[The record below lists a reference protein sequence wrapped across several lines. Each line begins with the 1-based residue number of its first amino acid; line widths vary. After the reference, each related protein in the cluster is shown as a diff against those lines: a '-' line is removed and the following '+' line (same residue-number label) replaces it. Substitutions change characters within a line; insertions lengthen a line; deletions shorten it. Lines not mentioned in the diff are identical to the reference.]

1 MKTMTKKKKKED
13 KEREAVAAATI
24 WAKVLARFKRRRMKS
39 IDDSNDSLF
48 YDRTLF
54 FVVD

>member
-1 MKTMTKKKKKED
+1 MTKKKKKED
-13 KEREAVAAATI
+13 KEREAVVLAAT
-24 WAKVLARFKRRRMKS
+24 WAKVLAGFKRRRMKS
-39 IDDSNDSLF
+39 IDDPNDSLF